1 MLYGI
6 IPIHNGLITK
16 KEGILMETQ
25 QHFRPTKAIVDLQAI
40 QQNIKNLK
48 DLLQPNV
55 QIIAVV
61 KANAYGHGDI
71 AVAKAAL
78 EAGAT
83 MLAVATPDEALH
95 IRAHFEEPDIL
106 ILGEI
111 SPVSFA
117 SYAAQQRITLTV
129 FSSEWVQQVA
139 TMVAGEENPL
149 QLHIKVDSGM
159 GRIGIRTESELLALY
174 HTIHSTDN
182 VELDG
187 IFTHFATADEE
198 DTAYFDSQVALFEKL
213 IAILP
218 DKPRLVHASNTAT
231 ALVKDNRL
239 QYDAVRYGISMY
251 GLAPSSYVEGI
262 LPFPLKPAFSL
273 ESELV
278 HVKQLKAGDSVGYG
292 ATFIAQ
298 TDMWIGT
305 IPVGYADGV
314 IRKLAGQE
322 VLIDGQRM
330 PIVGRICM
338 DQCMVALPK
347 AYAIGKEVTLIGR
360 QGQDEISIDE
370 WATKLETINY
380 EVPCIITA
388 RVPRIYI

>member
-1 MLYGI
+1 M
-6 IPIHNGLITK
+6 K
-16 KEGILMETQ
+16 TQ
-25 QHFRPTKAIVDLQAI
+25 QYFRPTKAVVDLQAI
-40 QQNIKNLK
+40 QQNVKNLK
-48 DLLQPNV
+48 KLLRPNV

-61 KANAYGHGDI
+61 KANAYGHGDV

-106 ILGEI
+106 ILGA

-117 SYAAQQRITLTV
+117 PYAAQQRIILTA
-129 FSSEWVQQVA
+129 FASEWVQQA
-139 TMVAGEENPL
+139 APFIADEADPL
-149 QLHIKVDSGM
+149 RLHIKVDSGM
-159 GRIGIRTESELLALY
+159 GRIGVRSEQELLDLY
-174 HTIHSTDN
+174 QTIQNTVN

-198 DTAYFDSQVALFEKL
+198 DTSYFDRQVQFFEKCVT
-213 IAILP
+213 ALP
-218 DKPRLVHASNTAT
+218 EKPRLVHASNTAT
-231 ALVKDNRL
+231 SLVKNAHL
-239 QYDAVRYGISMY
+239 QFDAVRYGISMY
-251 GLAPSSYVEGI
+251 GLSPSPYVEGI
-262 LPFPLKPAFSL
+262 LPFPLQPAFSL

-278 HVKQLKAGDSVGYG
+278 HVKQLQAGDSVGYG
-292 ATFIAQ
+292 ATFEAPS
-298 TDMWIGT
+298 DMWIGT
-305 IPVGYADGV
+305 MPVGYADGV
-314 IRKLAGQE
+314 IRKLGGQE

-347 AYAIGKEVTLIGR
+347 AYAIGEKVTLIGR
-360 QGQDEISIDE
+360 QGQDAISMNE
-370 WATKLETINY
+370 WAAKLETINY

-388 RVPRIYI
+388 RVPRLYI